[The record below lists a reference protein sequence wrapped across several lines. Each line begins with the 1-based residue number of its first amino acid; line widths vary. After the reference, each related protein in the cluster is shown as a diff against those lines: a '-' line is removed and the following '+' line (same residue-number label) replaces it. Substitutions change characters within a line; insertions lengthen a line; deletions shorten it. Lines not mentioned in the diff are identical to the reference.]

1 MATRAAGIIRW
12 LSAHRRL
19 FIALML
25 TLAGLPMIRWY
36 VLSIP
41 PPISTVF
48 PSGELVVGIDASY
61 PPFASVG
68 SDGQLMGI
76 DVEVARALGEKLGLS
91 VRFVNMGYDGLYDSL
106 RAGQVDV
113 LISALLIDPQRTAD
127 VYYSWAYYNAGLILV
142 SPGATR
148 FDSMRDIA
156 GHRLAYAYGSSADA
170 EARAWSR
177 RIAAFERRPYETA
190 RYALDAVRL
199 GQADAALV
207 DATSGRQYLSA
218 HPDWQ
223 AEYAYVTTALYSAAS
238 DRKREGVWRWV
249 NTAMLEMLNDGTLD
263 AILARGLSD

>member
-1 MATRAAGIIRW
+1 MATRAARIIRW

-25 TLAGLPMIRWY
+25 SVAALPMIRWY
-36 VLSIP
+36 VSSIP
-41 PPISTVF
+41 PPISAVF
-48 PSGELVVGIDASY
+48 PSGKIVVGIDGSY
-61 PPFASVG
+61 PPFASID
-68 SDGQLMGI
+68 SDGQLTGI

-113 LISALLIDPQRTAD
+113 LISALLVDPQRTAD

-142 SPGATR
+142 SPSAAR
-148 FDSMRDIA
+148 LDSMRDMA
-156 GHRLAYAYGSSADA
+156 GRRLAYAYGSSADA

-190 RYALDAVRL
+190 RDALDAVRL
-199 GQADAALV
+199 GHADAALV

-223 AEYAYVTTALYSAAS
+223 AEYIYVTTALYAAAS
-238 DRKREGVWRWV
+238 DRKREDVWYWV
-249 NTAMLEMLNDGTLD
+249 NIAMLQMLNDGTID
-263 AILARGLSD
+263 SIVARGLSD